1 MKRSIPLLLAIA
13 LLFPACGRRKRVAP
27 ALAPRVGAEETGIA
41 SWYGHPYHGRAS
53 ASGEIYDMEQLTAA
67 HRTLPFGT
75 LVRVENLA
83 NGLSVE
89 VRINDRGPFAGGR
102 IIDLSH
108 AAARQIRMLGPGT
121 AQVRLRIL
129 ALAQADPA
137 SYYAVQIG
145 AFLDRASADRL
156 RASMQ
161 ERYGAALLLRR
172 DGDPTLWR
180 VVVGRAGTQ
189 EEAAALAERM
199 RAGGNAGFVV
209 RVDGPRND

>member
-1 MKRSIPLLLAIA
+1 
-13 LLFPACGRRKRVAP
+13 
-27 ALAPRVGAEETGIA
+27 VGAEETGIA

-83 NGLSVE
+83 TGLSVE
-89 VRINDRGPFAGGR
+89 VRINDRG
-102 IIDLSH
+102 
-108 AAARQIRMLGPGT
+108 QIQMLGPGT

-129 ALAQADPA
+129 ALAQVDPA

-161 ERYGAALLLRR
+161 ERYGAARLLRR
-172 DGDPTLWR
+172 DGDPALWR
-180 VVVGRAGTQ
+180 VVVGREGTE